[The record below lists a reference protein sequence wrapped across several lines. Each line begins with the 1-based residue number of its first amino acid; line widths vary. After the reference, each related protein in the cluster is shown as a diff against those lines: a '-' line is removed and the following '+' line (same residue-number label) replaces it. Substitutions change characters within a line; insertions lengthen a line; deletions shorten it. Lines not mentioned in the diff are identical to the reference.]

1 MTPILFL
8 IQLSGVRFEAVLYDG
23 DTRFD
28 LKMDDFSFI
37 SGIDLDEMKFA
48 DDNLRYMAQSD
59 SAKLFLIPRQVRSR
73 NYKGKSFSSLLG
85 APEAVYTNIKDVP
98 DSVIRKMAVALF
110 KRNPVSAANV
120 CAYNLRRKDLA
131 NFMLSQEGLQN
142 PDKVIEAIL
151 NDTQSDK
158 EAEKPCEGKV
168 LAYSNKKT
176 LMNLVSAILEH
187 KALVNPG
194 KSHVLTYREKMKTT
208 DWEGEQVDILYDKLY
223 PVTITP
229 NRTRA
234 NLSLTYAADAI
245 LTEPNNQ
252 KHVVKVFRNLT
263 LIRDGKLNADTLVT
277 SKELLPYL
285 KSNGYVY
292 IERENDVR
300 IPMLGL
306 DIVSQEDLKPNDF
319 ERMKNVYLDA
329 YKLKAQI
336 EVIKFILAERTAE
349 LPQKPSPYI
358 GLAEYGVNAYGFY
371 EAKIVPSIP
380 EEITQP
386 CIEVPGLR
394 LNVEGYATM
403 PVFSYVRDTLKRLP
417 KMYGTKLIHLLYE
430 ELKHEKTFHLLDLKK
445 EKHHYFDR
453 CYLELCKCV
462 MEILL
467 CNNLAT
473 AAMTEVK
480 PKTFKADNGLTVA
493 FMTYREPIVEARKD

>member
-1 MTPILFL
+1 MTPTLFL
-8 IQLSGVRFEAVLYDG
+8 IQLSGVRFEAVLCDA

-28 LKMDDFSFI
+28 LNTGDFINHI
-37 SGIDLDEMKFA
+37 SGIDLDNTQFA
-48 DDNLRYMAQSD
+48 DDSLKYLAKSD
-59 SAKLFLIPRQVRSR
+59 SAKLFLIPRSVRSR

-85 APEAVYTNIKDVP
+85 APEAVYTNCKDVP
-98 DSVIRKMAVALF
+98 EGIIRKLAVAIF
-110 KRNPVSAANV
+110 KRNPTSAANV

-131 NFMLSQEGLQN
+131 NFMLSSEGLQN
-142 PDKVIEAIL
+142 PAKVIEAIL
-151 NDTQSDK
+151 NDTQS
-158 EAEKPCEGKV
+158 EEKAEGKV
-168 LAYSNKKT
+168 LAYKSKKT
-176 LMNLVSAILEH
+176 VMNLVSAILEH
-187 KALVNPG
+187 KALVNPS
-194 KSHVLTYREKMKTT
+194 KSVVLTYREKAETT
-208 DWEGEQVDILYDKLY
+208 DWKGEQVDILYDKLY

-245 LTEPNNQ
+245 MTLPNTQ
-252 KHVVKVFRNLT
+252 KHVVKVFRNLR
-263 LIRDGKLNADTLVT
+263 LIRDGKLNVDTLVT

-285 KSNGYVY
+285 KANGYLY
-292 IERENDVR
+292 TIRGNDVR
-300 IPMLGL
+300 IPLAGL

-319 ERMKNVYLDA
+319 ERLKNVYLDA

-358 GLAEYGVNAYGFY
+358 GLADYGVNAYGFY

-380 EEITQP
+380 EELTQP
-386 CIEVPGLR
+386 CAEVPGLR

-430 ELKHEKTFHLLDLKK
+430 ELKHEKTFHLLKLKK
-445 EKHHYFDR
+445 EKHYYFNL

-493 FMTYREPIVEARKD
+493 FMTYREPIVEAQKD